1 MMKKTLL
8 LSALC
13 LCLLLISGCG
23 ASTGLISNQ
32 NQLQTNVVLSQ
43 NNFTVVKT
51 VTGEASA
58 AYVFGI
64 GGYAQAEAKASA
76 MNQMFQNAELT
87 GSQAIVNAQV
97 SLHAQ
102 TILGIY
108 TKVTA
113 YATGTVVEFR
123 DALPDIEE
131 LKKLL

>member
-1 MMKKTLL
+1 MKKYFL

-13 LCLLLISGCG
+13 LCLFLISGCG
-23 ASTGLISNQ
+23 TSSGLISNQ

-58 AYVFGI
+58 TYIFGI

-76 MNQMFQNAELT
+76 MNQMLQNAELT

-113 YATGTVVEFR
+113 HATGTVVEFH
-123 DALPDIEE
+123 
-131 LKKLL
+131 

>member
-1 MMKKTLL
+1 MKKYLL
-8 LSALC
+8 LSALG

-23 ASTGLISNQ
+23 TSSGLIFNQ

-58 AYVFGI
+58 TYIFGI

-76 MNQMFQNAELT
+76 MNQMLQNAELT

-113 YATGTVVEFR
+113 HATGTVIEFH
-123 DALPDIEE
+123 
-131 LKKLL
+131 

>member
-1 MMKKTLL
+1 MKKTLL

-23 ASTGLISNQ
+23 ASTGLITNQ

-51 VTGEASA
+51 VTGEASS
-58 AYVFGI
+58 AYIFGI

-76 MNQMFQNAELT
+76 MNQMIQNAQLT
-87 GSQAIVNAQV
+87 GSQAIANTQV
-97 SLHAQ
+97 SLHTQ

-113 YATGTVVEFR
+113 HAVGTVIEFH
-123 DALPDIEE
+123 
-131 LKKLL
+131 